1 MWTRPAL
8 LAAALSLLVFACSGG
23 DDDDDGAS
31 VPAAPSGL
39 TAMLM
44 TGQPHLTW
52 SDNSDDET
60 GFSIERMI
68 TGTGAFAEVATE
80 TFDIEQYHDTSAA
93 AGTSYTYRVIAE
105 NAAGPS
111 APSNEI
117 TIATP

>member
-1 MWTRPAL
+1 MIRNSLLLTL
-8 LAAALSLLVFACSGG
+8 LAVAAAACSGG

-31 VPAAPSGL
+31 VPSAPSSL

-44 TGQPHLTW
+44 TNQPHLTW
-52 SDNSDDET
+52 TDNADNED

-68 TGTGAFAEVATE
+68 TGTGSFAEIATE

-93 AGTSYTYRVIAE
+93 AGTSYTYRVMAE
-105 NAAGPS
+105 NAEGMS